1 MERRRE
7 DNLPYPV
14 HARSGT
20 SNLCDIFMTPQ
31 LTSGFPLL
39 IFNNNSFTAQLHQ
52 VRLKWKKN
60 VNDLL
65 DYCSYELNVSWNK
78 VVSFFSLV

>member
-52 VRLKWKKN
+52 VRLKWKKMLMIYWITALMN
-60 VNDLL
+60 
-65 DYCSYELNVSWNK
+65 
-78 VVSFFSLV
+78 